1 MKKLE
6 GKIALITGSAS
17 GMGAAQAIEMA
28 KEGAQVFLTD
38 RNETGLAETAKK
50 IEEFG
55 GTVGYYACDVTDTP
69 ELENMYQA
77 AMEKYGRIDV
87 LVNTHGIFDQ
97 RKGSLEATE
106 DDLKRFMQVNF
117 ISVALLCNMVMPQM
131 IERGGGSIITVASV
145 SGIRNTAIGG
155 PKGSA
160 GGGAAY
166 TASKHAVVGYMKNLT
181 GLYAWRGIRANTIC
195 PGSVITPLIQD
206 SIDNEPDG
214 YERRARVIP
223 AGRLGTAEDVAK
235 LTVFLASDDA
245 KFIHGATIT
254 CDGGRSV
261 V

>member
-1 MKKLE
+1 MMKLE
-6 GKIALITGSAS
+6 GKIAIITGAAS
-17 GMGAAQAIEMA
+17 GIGAAQAIELA
-28 KEGAQVFLTD
+28 KEGAQVLVTD
-38 RNETGLAETAKK
+38 RNEAGLLETKAK
-50 IEEFG
+50 IEALG
-55 GTVGYYACDVTDTP
+55 GKAIHYAVDVTDSAG
-69 ELENMYQA
+69 LEKMYQN
-77 AMEKYGRIDV
+77 AMDTYGKVDI

-97 RKGSLEATE
+97 RKGSLETTE
-106 DDLKRFMQVNF
+106 ADFQKFMQINCIFVF
-117 ISVALLCNMVMPQM
+117 VLCNLVLPQM
-131 IERGGGSIITVASV
+131 IERGEGVIITTASV

-195 PGSVITPLIQD
+195 PGSVVTPLIQG

-223 AGRLGTAEDVAK
+223 AGRLGTPEDVAK
-235 LTVFLASDDA
+235 MTAFLASDDA

-254 CDGGRSV
+254 VDGGRSV

>member
-1 MKKLE
+1 MKLE
-6 GKIALITGSAS
+6 GKTAIVTGAAS
-17 GMGAAQAIEMA
+17 GIGAAQAIELA
-28 KEGAQVFLTD
+28 KEGAAVMITD
-38 RNETGLAETAKK
+38 RNEAGLLETKAK
-50 IEEFG
+50 IEAAG
-55 GTVGYYACDVTDTP
+55 GRAVHYAVDVTDSAG
-69 ELENMYQA
+69 LEKMYQA
-77 AMEKYGRIDV
+77 AMKAYGKVDI

-97 RKGSLEATE
+97 RKGSLDTTE
-106 DDLKRFMQVNF
+106 EDFKKFMQINC
-117 ISVALLCNMVMPQM
+117 ISVFVLCNLVLPQM
-131 IERGGGSIITVASV
+131 IERGEGVIITTASV

-206 SIDNEPDG
+206 SLDHEPDG

-223 AGRLGTAEDVAK
+223 AGRLGTPEDVAK
-235 LTVFLASDDA
+235 MTAFLASDDA

-254 CDGGRSV
+254 VDGGRSIV
-261 V
+261 

>member
-1 MKKLE
+1 MKLE
-6 GKIALITGSAS
+6 GKTAIVTGAAS
-17 GMGAAQAIEMA
+17 GIGAAQAIELA
-28 KEGAQVFLTD
+28 KEGAAVMVTD
-38 RNETGLAETAKK
+38 RNEAGLLETKAK
-50 IEEFG
+50 IEAAG
-55 GTVGYYACDVTDTP
+55 GRAVHYAVDVTDSAG
-69 ELENMYQA
+69 LEKMYQA
-77 AMEKYGRIDV
+77 AMKAYGKVDI

-97 RKGSLEATE
+97 RKGSLDTTE
-106 DDLKRFMQVNF
+106 EDFKKFMQINC
-117 ISVALLCNMVMPQM
+117 ISVFVLCNLVLPQM
-131 IERGGGSIITVASV
+131 IERGEGVIITTASV

-206 SIDNEPDG
+206 SLDHEPDG

-223 AGRLGTAEDVAK
+223 AGRLGTPEDVAK
-235 LTVFLASDDA
+235 MTAFLASDDA

-254 CDGGRSV
+254 VDGGRSIV
-261 V
+261 